1 MALQQHDFGRPWAAH
16 RKRIY
21 FWMGVLCFFV
31 TIPPW
36 IGVML
41 EWWSPEPMGTIA
53 AGAVCVPIMVPL
65 FAAWW
70 DAPGENRTTLEKAYE
85 FMLVW
90 FPISA
95 LSQGLWELTWLV
107 GDALGYM
114 NLTEDQHWGWFW
126 WFYGAADTRFL
137 LSDPGIYGMETVVVV
152 CGAVLMYHHWILIG
166 KGRHDDKIRV
176 RSIYWCA
183 VALTM
188 MQAVIFIYYVSE
200 ARSGF
205 AFIEQGFW
213 GFALKFVFMNLPWL
227 FSPMILIPL
236 IPKML
241 AYLHAKN
248 ALVDAGVLTESG
260 ETTPA
265 QAALKS

>member
-1 MALQQHDFGRPWAAH
+1 
-16 RKRIY
+16 
-21 FWMGVLCFFV
+21 
-31 TIPPW
+31 
-36 IGVML
+36 
-41 EWWSPEPMGTIA
+41 
-53 AGAVCVPIMVPL
+53 
-65 FAAWW
+65 
-70 DAPGENRTTLEKAYE
+70 
-85 FMLVW
+85 
-90 FPISA
+90 
-95 LSQGLWELTWLV
+95 
-107 GDALGYM
+107 
-114 NLTEDQHWGWFW
+114 
-126 WFYGAADTRFL
+126 
-137 LSDPGIYGMETVVVV
+137 METVVVV

-260 ETTPA
+260 RDHACSGCA
-265 QAALKS
+265 QELTLVGHSGGRKSAGLARWRGDDRTH